1 MKNNAYPFYYIIVG
15 LLSLALCLLVGLLS
29 GVQYAIPD
37 FIKES
42 LPFTVLRPLRTLFA
56 LSWIFMTAIGG
67 IFWYIQNEKINPVI
81 MKSQFWIFTVTGFLI
96 AICYIFKKFEGKN
109 IWNFR
114 IGFIFQFWLA
124 GCFLEF
130 IISVWC
136 GKLSRNGRFIIGC
149 GERELCWWFFTLP
162 KLIFGF
168 CHILE
173 KTISKI

>member
-37 FIKES
+37 FIEES
-42 LPFTVLRPLRTLFA
+42 LPFTVLRPLHTLFA

-96 AICYIFKKFEGKN
+96 AICYIFKKFEGKEY
-109 IWNFR
+109 
-114 IGFIFQFWLA
+114 
-124 GCFLEF
+124 LEF
-130 IISVWC
+130 
-136 GKLSRNGRFIIGC
+136 
-149 GERELCWWFFTLP
+149 P
-162 KLIFGF
+162 
-168 CHILE
+168 H
-173 KTISKI
+173 